1 MQNRRRSIAQPL
13 PHILSWDLTRSTASV
28 SHCSVF
34 WIACWI
40 TLAFSFTFARR
51 ILGKTNKWL
60 QSEPSIKIYGS
71 GCSSL
76 YWVWHIF
83 VSVDIGYHN
92 RWNRQVGVRHPNLWV
107 FIRKLKRR
115 TTSLS
120 TCTSGS
126 RPWRRSARKQA
137 VLPSAAAAHYT
148 SAWRLLRW
156 TSNNR
161 QLLESCCACHTQFLV
176 TWKTQLKW

>member
-13 PHILSWDLTRSTASV
+13 RHILSWDLTRSTASV

-60 QSEPSIKIYGS
+60 QSEPSSKIYGS

-107 FIRKLKRR
+107 FIRKLKDEQRHCRR
-115 TTSLS
+115 
-120 TCTSGS
+120 
-126 RPWRRSARKQA
+126 
-137 VLPSAAAAHYT
+137 VLRAADRGDAPPASKRCY
-148 SAWRLLRW
+148 RLLQQRI
-156 TSNNR
+156 TR
-161 QLLESCCACHTQFLV
+161 LRDDYCAGHRTIGSY
-176 TWKTQLKW
+176 WKAVAHAIHSF

>member
-13 PHILSWDLTRSTASV
+13 RHILSWDLTRSTASV
-28 SHCSVF
+28 SHFSVF

-92 RWNRQVGVRHPNLWV
+92 RWNRQVDVRHPNLWV
-107 FIRKLKRR
+107 FIRKLKDEQRHCRYIIKQLIKTNTNPNSNPNPKPSSTYNKPEHILISLR
-115 TTSLS
+115 T
-120 TCTSGS
+120 CE
-126 RPWRRSARKQA
+126 
-137 VLPSAAAAHYT
+137 
-148 SAWRLLRW
+148 RLVVGVRDG
-156 TSNNR
+156 
-161 QLLESCCACHTQFLV
+161 
-176 TWKTQLKW
+176 